1 MSAPLISQAMNGIRG
16 GKSHRGRGHKRNH
29 GNSVNDALPQVLP
42 YTGGTIPPQDAHA
55 PVYSSNITKEET
67 STQYLENQGPG
78 LMNTLNGRANWDGYH
93 GHGYTASHDELSFG
107 NASSSNVH
115 MQTTLKQRVP
125 RSASSQGLGQQ
136 IISGLLTAMPFVMSH
151 LLAEPIHLGSAKG
164 ETQSTKA
171 SHSLR
176 FAGIP
181 LVVSC
186 AYVSVALLVH
196 GIYEKIRQARV
207 KGNAGATDGNRS
219 SLYDGTRTAIWMILP
234 LYASFMIGFD
244 VVIAVLLLNI
254 STDSRTSSSG
264 NTLTRT
270 MRILKRRKVSALF
283 IVSMAILDIAYISS
297 AHPLDAFKGYTAIAA
312 TIMLP
317 SPGSHLTLA
326 DTAVD
331 EKFASRKDNIDDTAT
346 VNLVIGTVLGALI
359 LFVVLFSGGF
369 SAVPLSS
376 LPIFVVGLF
385 TAASQLIYG
394 IDATGRPS
402 LPSIVSGAII
412 AVIAMFV
419 TSQTHI
425 IPLQATRFGLA
436 CLASFAD
443 SKIVHKDN
451 HSQEK
456 TEKKPSRMT
465 LWLLGACEQWPFI
478 HAILKER
485 DSRRIFYFMN
495 LNLTFMVVQ
504 LTYGV
509 VTGSLG
515 LLSDSIHMLFDCFA
529 LAVGLAAAVMSKW
542 PPSSRFPYGYGKI
555 DTLAGFG
562 NGVFLM
568 IISVEIIYEAVER
581 LMSGSEVH
589 RIGDLFVVSS
599 LGLVVNMVGI
609 FAFDHAH
616 HGHGHAGHDHD
627 HGHGNENMHGIFL
640 HILADALG
648 SVAVVSSTV
657 LVHFFGWSGF
667 DPIASCLIAI
677 LIFVSAIPLVIST
690 SKTLLLALPADVEYS
705 LRDTLAGVSVMRGV
719 VGYTVPKFWLDDT
732 VHDHNHKHHS
742 HSHSHDHDHDHGH
755 THTHNSHKHNHGGS
769 HCSSHHSYNSHSDNH
784 SHTHSHAHGHTK
796 CSSHSHSHG
805 PGDDHGNRRVLGV
818 IHIIASKNADLSDVH
833 TRVANYL
840 SEKGMNVLIQV
851 EREGD
856 GKCWCGGGK

>member
-1 MSAPLISQAMNGIRG
+1 M
-16 GKSHRGRGHKRNH
+16 
-29 GNSVNDALPQVLP
+29 
-42 YTGGTIPPQDAHA
+42 
-55 PVYSSNITKEET
+55 
-67 STQYLENQGPG
+67 
-78 LMNTLNGRANWDGYH
+78 
-93 GHGYTASHDELSFG
+93 
-107 NASSSNVH
+107 
-115 MQTTLKQRVP
+115 
-125 RSASSQGLGQQ
+125 
-136 IISGLLTAMPFVMSH
+136 
-151 LLAEPIHLGSAKG
+151 GSAKG
-164 ETQSTKA
+164 ETQITKA

-385 TAASQLIYG
+385 TAASQLIYR
-394 IDATGRPS
+394 IDATGRSS
-402 LPSIVSGAII
+402 LPSIASGAII
-412 AVIAMFV
+412 AVISMFV

-443 SKIVHKDN
+443 SKIVHNDN

-485 DSRRIFYFMN
+485 DSRRIFYFM
-495 LNLTFMVVQ
+495 
-504 LTYGV
+504 
-509 VTGSLG
+509 
-515 LLSDSIHMLFDCFA
+515 
-529 LAVGLAAAVMSKW
+529 K
-542 PPSSRFPYGYGKI
+542 
-555 DTLAGFG
+555 
-562 NGVFLM
+562 
-568 IISVEIIYEAVER
+568 
-581 LMSGSEVH
+581 
-589 RIGDLFVVSS
+589 
-599 LGLVVNMVGI
+599 
-609 FAFDHAH
+609 
-616 HGHGHAGHDHD
+616 
-627 HGHGNENMHGIFL
+627 
-640 HILADALG
+640 
-648 SVAVVSSTV
+648 
-657 LVHFFGWSGF
+657 
-667 DPIASCLIAI
+667 
-677 LIFVSAIPLVIST
+677 
-690 SKTLLLALPADVEYS
+690 
-705 LRDTLAGVSVMRGV
+705 
-719 VGYTVPKFWLDDT
+719 
-732 VHDHNHKHHS
+732 
-742 HSHSHDHDHDHGH
+742 
-755 THTHNSHKHNHGGS
+755 
-769 HCSSHHSYNSHSDNH
+769 
-784 SHTHSHAHGHTK
+784 
-796 CSSHSHSHG
+796 
-805 PGDDHGNRRVLGV
+805 
-818 IHIIASKNADLSDVH
+818 
-833 TRVANYL
+833 
-840 SEKGMNVLIQV
+840 
-851 EREGD
+851 
-856 GKCWCGGGK
+856 